1 MDSTLKV
8 VFLLAVAVVSVCAAQ
23 LSKSQNCL
31 CQGDATVPRSK
42 FDIKDLTIYPATIF
56 CKKVEII
63 VNTKNGSYFCLKPKE
78 VTRIITNLQ
87 RRKTTLTSDAPP
99 VTLPT
104 SSRKI

>member
-8 VFLLAVAVVSVCAAQ
+8 LFLLAVAVSVCAAQ

-31 CQGDATVPRSK
+31 CQGDATVPKSK

-87 RRKTTLTSDAPP
+87 RRRTTLSSIVPP
-99 VTLPT
+99 PSLPT
-104 SSRKI
+104 SSSSKI